1 MILVEEVWRL
11 AVPCLTVPAP
21 ITQPRTTTMRNP
33 LQEQL
38 LKAGLA
44 KKSKIDQVAREQAK
58 QRHAKSGPP
67 PGTEPSEVER
77 LRAEKVERD
86 RALSAERNA
95 LARAQEQ
102 RLQLRQIVEQHRLK
116 PEGEIDYRFSHD
128 GAIRSVPV
136 TAAVRAQLAKGSL
149 VIACHD
155 PGYAIIPRAAAEKLA
170 ARDASMIAL
179 DNLHAPPPA
188 SDAVDD
194 DYYSKFKVPDDLI
207 W

>member
-1 MILVEEVWRL
+1 
-11 AVPCLTVPAP
+11 
-21 ITQPRTTTMRNP
+21 MRNP

-58 QRHAKSGPP
+58 QRHSKSAPA
-67 PGTEPSEVER
+67 PSNEHSETER

-102 RLQLRQIVEQHRLK
+102 RVQLRQIVEQYRLK

-128 GAIRSVPV
+128 GAIRSVLV
-136 TAAVRAQLAKGSL
+136 TAAVRQQLAKGSL

-155 PGYAIIPRAAAEKLA
+155 QGYAIIPRLAAEKIA
-170 ARDASMIAL
+170 ARDAAMIVL
-179 DNLHAPPPA
+179 DNLRSPPPA
-188 SDAVDD
+188 SDAGDD